1 MLHKF
6 LVMSIIAASL
16 LITACS
22 YFQNK
27 TDAALKIPVI
37 VFAHHPAL
45 DATVAGLKAALH
57 KEKIVVEEYNAQGD
71 IATALQIAKQCAAEE
86 PAVMVGIATPAAQA
100 VNKARD
106 KEKTLLGFAAVS
118 DPHGAHL
125 DSEPLVIGVADTP
138 PVDLLIQTVQKLMP
152 EAKTIGVIYNPSE
165 INSTYA
171 IEKLKKIADDASL
184 AVRIKGVTNASMI
197 KVAAQ
202 ELINDGIDLIYVP
215 LDNFM
220 VSSLAILNLV
230 ATEQH
235 IPLVANDPAL
245 ITQGITLAV
254 GPDFK
259 ESGQQLGELIVQHL
273 KGTPIEKPIQLSR
286 IYKTVLNKTLAATFK
301 LDSTRI
307 DAELV

>member
-1 MLHKF
+1 MVPKTLIGSL
-6 LVMSIIAASL
+6 LVATL

-27 TDAALKIPVI
+27 NDTRPQIPVI
-37 VFAHHPAL
+37 VFANHPAL
-45 DATVAGLKAALH
+45 NAAVSGLKIALQNDAT
-57 KEKIVVEEYNAQGD
+57 IVEYNAQGD

-86 PAVMVGIATPAAQA
+86 PMVIVGIATPAAQA
-100 VNKARD
+100 VNKARN
-106 KEKTLLGFAAVS
+106 KETTVVGFAAVS

-125 DSEPLVIGVADTP
+125 DTEPHVIGVADTP
-138 PVDLLIQTVQKLMP
+138 PVDLLIQVTQQLMP
-152 EAKTIGVIYNPSE
+152 DAKTIGVIYNPSE

-171 IEKLKKIADDASL
+171 IEKLKQIAETQSL
-184 AVRIKGVTNASMI
+184 TVIVKGVTNASMI

-202 ELINDGIDLIYVP
+202 ELIESDIDLIYVP

-230 ATEQH
+230 AAEKQ
-235 IPLVANDPAL
+235 IPLIANDPAL

-254 GPDFK
+254 GPDFE
-259 ESGQQLGELIVQHL
+259 ESGKQLGELIVRHMHGL
-273 KGTPIEKPIQLSR
+273 SIEKPIQLAR
-286 IYKTVLNKTLAATFK
+286 THKTMLNKALAARYK
-301 LDSTRI
+301 LDPTRI

>member
-1 MLHKF
+1 MLHKS
-6 LVMSIIAASL
+6 LITGLLAATL

-27 TDAALKIPVI
+27 NASTLTIPVI

-45 DATVAGLKAALH
+45 DATAAGLKAVLQ
-57 KEKIVVEEYNAQGD
+57 KENIAVAAYNAQGE

-100 VNKARD
+100 VNKARN

-125 DSEPLVIGVADTP
+125 DTEPLVIGVADTP
-138 PVDLLIQTVQKLMP
+138 PVDLLIQTVQNLMP
-152 EAKTIGVIYNPSE
+152 DAKTIGVIYNPSE

-184 AVRIKGVTNASMI
+184 KLCIKGVTNASMI

-254 GPDFK
+254 GPDFE
-259 ESGQQLGELIVQHL
+259 ESGKQLGELIVKHINGIQ
-273 KGTPIEKPIQLSR
+273 IEEPIQLSR
-286 IYKTVLNKTLAATFK
+286 VNKTVLNKAHAATFK
-301 LDSTRI
+301 LDATRI
-307 DAELV
+307 NAELA